1 MEVTSAP
8 RLMSHRARSSSPD
21 AHARCSAVRPSG
33 SDAEVTS
40 KKPASPDP
48 RDDARFTAFLQP
60 RRLPLAAARRNLR
73 SYFARLLFALVPPED
88 EDEDGDE
95 EGIRCPSKWREAP
108 PNLTFRK

>member
-1 MEVTSAP
+1 M
-8 RLMSHRARSSSPD
+8 
-21 AHARCSAVRPSG
+21 RPSG

-48 RDDARFTAFLQP
+48 RDDARFSAFLQP

-88 EDEDGDE
+88 EDEDGDGDE
-95 EGIRCPSKWREAP
+95 EGIRCPSKWRKAP
-108 PNLTFRK
+108 PNLTLENNNPESFPL

>member
-1 MEVTSAP
+1 M
-8 RLMSHRARSSSPD
+8 
-21 AHARCSAVRPSG
+21 RPSG

-40 KKPASPDP
+40 KKPASTPDP
-48 RDDARFTAFLQP
+48 RDDARFSAFLQP

-95 EGIRCPSKWREAP
+95 EGIACPSKWRKAP
-108 PNLTFRK
+108 PTET